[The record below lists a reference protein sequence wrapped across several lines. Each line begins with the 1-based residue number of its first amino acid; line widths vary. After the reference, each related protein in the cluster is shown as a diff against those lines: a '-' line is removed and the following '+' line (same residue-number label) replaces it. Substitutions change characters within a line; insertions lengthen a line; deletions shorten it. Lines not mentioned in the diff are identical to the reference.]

1 MKHASQSPVKRVA
14 ILVETT
20 RSYTRDL
27 LAGVGRYL
35 QTHGHWSTFL
45 ELRAFESSVPPWL
58 AGWDGDG
65 ILVRTHGPAMA
76 KAVLAA
82 KVPTVELRSTKH
94 TPGLP
99 LVGMDNDLIGQAV
112 AEHFLNR
119 GYRRFAAYTLD
130 TEGFFRE
137 RVRKFVQR
145 VEDAGCGCTLLPA
158 HGESTPR
165 DWESHQAQLMR
176 WLETLEKPVGIFAAN
191 DQLAVRLLDACRRS
205 GIGVP
210 EEVAVVGCENEE
222 TLCEFAS
229 PTLTS
234 VRFDGH
240 TVGWLA
246 AERLDRLMRG
256 VEDDGTSIL
265 VPPKGIEVRA
275 SSDEFV
281 IEDPIALRAA
291 KRIRER
297 AVAGITVGELCLDL
311 GVSRSTLERRMK
323 ASLGRGAKE
332 EILRVRFR
340 EVNRLLRS
348 TDLTIDLIAEQT
360 GFAHTH
366 YLQTAYRERFGTT
379 PGEFRRAGFEGFHP
393 NRLEGRGP
401 GKRRT

>member
-1 MKHASQSPVKRVA
+1 MMRHPSSNPVKRVA

-27 LAGVGRYL
+27 LSGVSRYL
-35 QTHGHWSTFL
+35 QSHGTWSTFL

-65 ILVRTHGPAMA
+65 ILTRTQSVEMA
-76 KAVLAA
+76 RAIRAA
-82 KVPTVELRSTKH
+82 GVPTVELRSTKH

-99 LVGMDNDLIGQAV
+99 FIGMDNALIGQAV

-130 TEGFFRE
+130 TEEFFRE
-137 RVRKFVQR
+137 RVSKFVDR
-145 VEDAGCGCTLLPA
+145 VKQAGADCVLLPA
-158 HGESTPR
+158 QGESTPR
-165 DWESHQAQLMR
+165 DWESHQKRLMH
-176 WLETLEKPVGIFAAN
+176 WLESLPKPVGIFATN

-205 GIGVP
+205 AIAVP

-229 PTLTS
+229 PALTS

-240 TVGWLA
+240 TVGWKA
-246 AERLDRLMRG
+246 AERLDQLMRG
-256 VEDDGTSIL
+256 EKGDGRPIL

-281 IEDPIALRAA
+281 IEDPVVLRAA
-291 KRIRER
+291 RLIRER
-297 AVAGITVGELCLDL
+297 AFAGLSVAELCDDL

-323 ASLGRGAKE
+323 AALGRAPKDE
-332 EILRVRFR
+332 LLRVRFR
-340 EVNRLLRS
+340 EVNRLLRAS
-348 TDLTIDLIAEQT
+348 DLTIDLIAEQT
-360 GFAHTH
+360 GFTHAH
-366 YLQTAYRERFGTT
+366 YLQTAYRERFGMT
-379 PGEFRRAGFEGFHP
+379 PGEFRRGAKS
-393 NRLEGRGP
+393 LD
-401 GKRRT
+401 